1 MELYGHP
8 FSPYAFKVRAALY
21 EKGIAHEKREIR
33 THADREGL
41 LRVNP
46 RGEVPAL
53 ADEGAVLCDSK
64 GICAYL
70 EERNP
75 TPALYPS
82 DLALRAVAT
91 SSSGPTMRSTR
102 ACSCSRSSSSRGRS

>member
-1 MELYGHP
+1 MDLYDNP

-33 THADREGL
+33 THADREVL

-53 ADEGAVLCDSK
+53 VDDGAAICDSK
-64 GICAYL
+64 VICAYL
-70 EERNP
+70 EERH
-75 TPALYPS
+75 PARPS
-82 DLALRAVAT
+82 IRATSRSARAAAT
-91 SSSGPTMRSTR
+91 SS
-102 ACSCSRSSSSRGRS
+102 